1 MRVAPRDSS
10 SLPVRT
16 QLIYLRTAI
25 YFPCVVVFMA
35 ATQGQTL
42 NPGDYVIVLIL
53 STLASV
59 GTTPIPSSSL
69 VLTVM
74 ICQTIGVDI
83 TGMFAVVVAIDWFV
97 DRFRTALN
105 VSSDLFAARVVSTM
119 AGLQND
125 PTAQMDSE
133 GQQDQEQVIQD
144 AMEDYNRE
152 VRGDRL

>member
-1 MRVAPRDSS
+1 MRVAPRDSF

>member
-1 MRVAPRDSS
+1 
-10 SLPVRT
+10 
-16 QLIYLRTAI
+16 
-25 YFPCVVVFMA
+25 MA

>member
-1 MRVAPRDSS
+1 MS
-10 SLPVRT
+10 
-16 QLIYLRTAI
+16 
-25 YFPCVVVFMA
+25 

-97 DRFRTALN
+97 DRFRTALH